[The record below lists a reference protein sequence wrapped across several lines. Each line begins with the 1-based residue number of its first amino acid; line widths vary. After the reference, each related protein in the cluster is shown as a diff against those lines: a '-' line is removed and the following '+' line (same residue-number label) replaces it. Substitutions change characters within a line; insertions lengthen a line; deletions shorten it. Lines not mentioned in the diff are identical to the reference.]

1 MRSAE
6 ESLSEGELPRSP
18 TAGQPRSQ
26 SVGLWAS
33 QGGDKRRTEQQ
44 REQRQTDKWP
54 HDKWNRDE
62 APQRGTTAPAGEV
75 QPASPSGKRR
85 LRGRGRRRSGR
96 GLEMD
101 RVRPTA
107 GSVQPSG
114 GSEQRPL
121 PPPAAE
127 QPAEALGQ
135 QWQSPEERLAAEV
148 AAEWRIKA
156 QSPLWHRVMEG
167 DVPRGSGNEALL
179 LAAVAALEQAA
190 AGGVHT
196 ALRFEERLSQLDR
209 WVHSWAVRH
218 SAAADPSA
226 MHAAALP
233 RCRCCRHCRRCCCPV
248 HLASD
253 VHTICPCTQHY
264 TAALTSLYADVA
276 GGSGGWAA
284 TARHS
289 CCGSSTGGRWCG
301 RKCWQGQLAADQR

>member
-1 MRSAE
+1 MTPHLTFSPLHTGAQELAGRSAADHSMRSAEE

-18 TAGQPRSQ
+18 TVGQPRSQ
-26 SVGLWAS
+26 GMGGWGS
-33 QGGDKRRTEQQ
+33 QRGDKWRAEQRQ
-44 REQRQTDKWP
+44 EQRQTDKWL
-54 HDKWNRDE
+54 HDKWDRDE
-62 APQRGTTAPAGEV
+62 PTRRGAAAPAGEV

-127 QPAEALGQ
+127 QPGEALGQ
-135 QWQSPEERLAAEV
+135 HWQSPEERLAAEV

-156 QSPLWHRVMEG
+156 QSPLWHREMEG
-167 DVPRGSGNEALL
+167 DAPRGSGNEAVL

-190 AGGVHT
+190 PGGVHT

-209 WVHSWAVRH
+209 WVHCWAGH
-218 SAAADPSA
+218 FSAVAAVDPSA
-226 MHAAALP
+226 MHASAAAAAAATVAAAAALFSCEAVP
-233 RCRCCRHCRRCCCPV
+233 TLSVPFRRVP
-248 HLASD
+248 S
-253 VHTICPCTQHY
+253 TIDFPLC
-264 TAALTSLYADVA
+264 
-276 GGSGGWAA
+276 
-284 TARHS
+284 
-289 CCGSSTGGRWCG
+289 
-301 RKCWQGQLAADQR
+301 